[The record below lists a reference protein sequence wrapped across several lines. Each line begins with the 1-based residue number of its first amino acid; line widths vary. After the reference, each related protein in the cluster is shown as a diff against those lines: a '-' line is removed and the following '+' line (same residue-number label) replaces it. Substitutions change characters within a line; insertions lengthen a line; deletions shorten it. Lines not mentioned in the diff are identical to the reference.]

1 MGEHDVR
8 TVTDTRVL
16 AAMTHP
22 LRRRLLSIL
31 KLDGPSTASALAQ
44 RTEQGVGNIS
54 HHLHVLAAAGLIEEV
69 PELAR
74 DRREH
79 WWRRTAPALQWN
91 FSDFTGDEAAAAVA
105 RAAASLNLDYQVDII
120 TRRAAGKAGHH
131 ARCPPGPPPPPPPIP
146 LPTPTLP

>member
-54 HHLHVLAAAGLIEEV
+54 HHLHVLAAAGLLEEG
-69 PELAR
+69 PPPAP
-74 DRREH
+74 DRPEH
-79 WWRRTAPALQWN
+79 WGRRTPPAPQWHL
-91 FSDFTGDEAAAAVA
+91 SDFTRDQAAQA
-105 RAAASLNLDYQVDII
+105 R
-120 TRRAAGKAGHH
+120 
-131 ARCPPGPPPPPPPIP
+131 PPAPPP
-146 LPTPTLP
+146 LH

>member
-54 HHLHVLAAAGLIEEV
+54 HHLHVLAAAGLTHEG
-69 PELAR
+69 PPQ
-74 DRREH
+74 
-79 WWRRTAPALQWN
+79 APGSRHHPW
-91 FSDFTGDEAAAAVA
+91 
-105 RAAASLNLDYQVDII
+105 
-120 TRRAAGKAGHH
+120 RRAAPTPP
-131 ARCPPGPPPPPPPIP
+131 RDISDFPPGQAG
-146 LPTPTLP
+146 

>member
-54 HHLHVLAAAGLIEEV
+54 HHLHVLPAARLI
-69 PELAR
+69 P
-74 DRREH
+74 
-79 WWRRTAPALQWN
+79 WGPPPA
-91 FSDFTGDEAAAAVA
+91 
-105 RAAASLNLDYQVDII
+105 
-120 TRRAAGKAGHH
+120 
-131 ARCPPGPPPPPPPIP
+131 PPPPPAWGRPPP
-146 LPTPTLP
+146 PTPTPHPTHPPPPHPAAP